1 MGAVLLAGAH
11 RHQEAG
17 IALEDEANLVRK
29 ESLEVSR
36 RSHIVIAGCAT
47 ALAGAEW
54 LHGSVAG
61 WAWAAATA
69 GLAGAAAVFGRQP
82 RGLFPGAAAPAGGGV
97 GGRVV
102 ARAPE
107 GRRHEACR

>member
-1 MGAVLLAGAH
+1 MGAVLFAGAH

-36 RSHIVIAGCAT
+36 RSHVVIAGCAT

-69 GLAGAAAVFGRQP
+69 GLAGAAVFLARKP
-82 RGLFPGAAAPAGGGV
+82 RGIVPGRGPLGGG
-97 GGRVV
+97 GRGARGV
-102 ARAPE
+102 ARGPE
-107 GRRHEACR
+107 GG

>member
-36 RSHIVIAGCAT
+36 RSHVVIAGCAT

-69 GLAGAAAVFGRQP
+69 GLAGAGGLLGRTHRGAVP
-82 RGLFPGAAAPAGGGV
+82 GV
-97 GGRVV
+97 GALGGAGRG
-102 ARAPE
+102 ARGDAGAIA
-107 GRRHEACR
+107 GRRSQE

>member
-17 IALEDEANLVRK
+17 IALEDEANLVWK

-69 GLAGAAAVFGRQP
+69 GLAGAAG
-82 RGLFPGAAAPAGGGV
+82 FPGPQPPGLVSRAGPPAGGGV
-97 GGRVV
+97 RAAGDS
-102 ARAPE
+102 RAP
-107 GRRHEACR
+107 G